1 MKKNK
6 VLPYILILPAVVIM
20 AVFVLYPIIV
30 TFFYSLRKMKLT
42 APKDTA
48 FIGFDNYIYTLKSFD
63 FWYSLQNSI
72 IIMVIVVIICVLLG
86 LLFASILNFES
97 RLKNI
102 LMAIAVIPWALPPVV
117 NGILWK
123 WIFYPG
129 YGFLNKILYNLN
141 IIEEPIQYLSNR
153 YSLMLIIAIVVA
165 WRNIPFCS
173 IVLLSSMRAI
183 PDVLYDAASIDGA
196 NKFQMFT
203 RVTLPL
209 LVPALGII
217 ITFTSISAINVFDEV
232 ITISGYSNLG
242 KTILLED
249 YMTTFSFLDFGRGS
263 ALTYLVM
270 IVSGTLGILYIKSM
284 SRKIDYL

>member
-30 TFFYSLRKMKLT
+30 TLFYSLRKMKLT

-48 FIGFDNYIYTLKSFD
+48 FVGFDNYIYTLKSFD

>member
-72 IIMVIVVIICVLLG
+72 IIMIIVVIICVLLG

-141 IIEEPIQYLSNR
+141 IIDEPIQYLSNR

>member
-72 IIMVIVVIICVLLG
+72 IIMIIVVIICVLLG

-141 IIEEPIQYLSNR
+141 IIDEPIQYLSNR

-284 SRKIDYL
+284 SKKIDYL

>member
-1 MKKNK
+1 MKKSK
-6 VLPYILILPAVVIM
+6 VLPYILILPAFIIM
-20 AVFVLYPIIV
+20 SVFVLYPIIV

-48 FIGFDNYIYTLKSFD
+48 FIGFDNYIATLKSFD

-72 IIMVIVVIICVLLG
+72 MIMIIVIIICVLFG
-86 LLFASILNFES
+86 LLSALILDVDS
-97 RLKNI
+97 KLKNI

-153 YSLMLIIAIVVA
+153 YSLMLIVGIVIA
-165 WRNIPFCS
+165 WRNIPFCT
-173 IVLLSSMRAI
+173 IVLLSSIRAI
-183 PDVLYDAASIDGA
+183 PDSVYDAASIDGA
-196 NKFQMFT
+196 NRFQMFI
-203 RVTLPL
+203 RITLPL
-209 LVPALGII
+209 LMPALGII
-217 ITFTSISAINVFDEV
+217 LTFTSISAINVFDEV
-232 ITISGYSNLG
+232 ISISGYSNLG

-249 YMTTFSFLDFGRGS
+249 YMITFSFLDFGRGS
-263 ALTYLVM
+263 SLTYLVM
-270 IVSGTLGILYIKSM
+270 ITAGVLGMLYIRAM
-284 SRKIDYL
+284 SKKIEYI

>member
-141 IIEEPIQYLSNR
+141 IIEETIQYLSNR

>member
-1 MKKNK
+1 MKKSK
-6 VLPYILILPAVVIM
+6 VLPYILILPAFIIM
-20 AVFVLYPIIV
+20 SVFVLYPIIV

-42 APKDTA
+42 APKDTS
-48 FIGFDNYIYTLKSFD
+48 FIGFDNYIATLKSFD

-72 IIMVIVVIICVLLG
+72 MIMIIVIIICVLFG
-86 LLFASILNFES
+86 LLSALILDVDS
-97 RLKNI
+97 KLKNI

-153 YSLMLIIAIVVA
+153 YSLMLIVGIVIA

-173 IVLLSSMRAI
+173 IVLLSSIRAI
-183 PDVLYDAASIDGA
+183 PDVVYDAASIDGA
-196 NKFQMFT
+196 NRFQMFM
-203 RVTLPL
+203 RITLPL
-209 LVPALGII
+209 LMPAFGII
-217 ITFTSISAINVFDEV
+217 LTFTSISAINVFDEV
-232 ITISGYSNLG
+232 VSISGYSNLG

-249 YMTTFSFLDFGRGS
+249 YMITFSFLDFGRGS
-263 ALTYLVM
+263 SLTYLVM
-270 IVSGTLGILYIKSM
+270 LAAGTLGMLYIRAM
-284 SRKIDYL
+284 SKKIDYI

>member
-1 MKKNK
+1 
-6 VLPYILILPAVVIM
+6 M

>member
-6 VLPYILILPAVVIM
+6 FLPYILILPAFIIM
-20 AVFVLYPIIV
+20 LVFVFYPIMI
-30 TFFYSLRKMKLT
+30 TFFYSLKNMKLT
-42 APKDTA
+42 SPKDIY
-48 FIGFDNYIYTLKSFD
+48 FIGFENYVNTLKSFY

-72 IIMVIVVIICVLLG
+72 MIMFIVIIICVICG
-86 LLFASILNFES
+86 LLFAFILDVDSIF
-97 RLKNI
+97 KNI

-141 IIEEPIQYLSNR
+141 IIDEPIQYLSSR
-153 YSLMLIIAIVVA
+153 YSLMIIIGIVIA

-173 IVLLSSMRAI
+173 IVLLSSIRAI
-183 PDVLYDAASIDGA
+183 PDILYDSARIDGA
-196 NKFQMFT
+196 NKFQTFT
-203 RVTLPL
+203 RITLPL
-209 LVPALGII
+209 LIPALGII
-217 ITFTSISAINVFDEV
+217 LTFTSISAINVFDEV

-249 YMTTFSFLDFGRGS
+249 YMVTFSFLDFGRGS
-263 ALTYLVM
+263 ALTYLIM
-270 IVSGTLGILYIKSM
+270 LLSGTLGILYIRSM
-284 SRKIDYL
+284 SKKIYYI

>member
-1 MKKNK
+1 MKKSK
-6 VLPYILILPAVVIM
+6 TLPYLLILPSFIIM
-20 AVFVLYPIIV
+20 VVFVVYPIIV

-48 FIGFDNYIYTLKSFD
+48 FIGFDNYIVTLKSFD

-72 IIMVIVVIICVLLG
+72 MIMIVVVIICVLFG

-129 YGFLNKILYNLN
+129 YGFFNKILYNLN
-141 IIEEPIQYLSNR
+141 LIDEPIQYLSNR
-153 YSLMLIIAIVVA
+153 YSLMLIIGIVIA

-173 IVLLSSMRAI
+173 IVLLSAMRAI
-183 PDVLYDAASIDGA
+183 PDVVYDAASIDGA

-209 LVPALGII
+209 LMPALGII
-217 ITFTSISAINVFDEV
+217 LTFTSISAINVFDEV
-232 ITISGYSNLG
+232 VSISGYSNLG

-249 YMTTFSFLDFGRGS
+249 YMITFSFLDFGRGS
-263 ALTYLVM
+263 ALTYLIM
-270 IVSGTLGILYIKSM
+270 IVAGILGMLYIRAM
-284 SRKIDYL
+284 SRKIDYI

>member
-30 TFFYSLRKMKLT
+30 TLFYSLRKMKLT

>member
-30 TFFYSLRKMKLT
+30 TLFYSLRKMKLT

-48 FIGFDNYIYTLKSFD
+48 FVGFDNYIYTLKSFD

-183 PDVLYDAASIDGA
+183 PDVLYDVASIDGA

>member
-20 AVFVLYPIIV
+20 TVFVLYPIIV
-30 TFFYSLRKMKLT
+30 TFFYSLKKMKLT
-42 APKDTA
+42 DPKDTA

-72 IIMVIVVIICVLLG
+72 IIMIIVVIICILLG

>member
-1 MKKNK
+1 MKKSK
-6 VLPYILILPAVVIM
+6 ILPYILISPAFIIM
-20 AVFVLYPIIV
+20 AVFVVYPIIV

-48 FIGFDNYIYTLKSFD
+48 FIGFENYINTLKSFD

-72 IIMVIVVIICVLLG
+72 IIMIIVIIICVLFG
-86 LLFASILNFES
+86 LLSALILNVDSKF
-97 RLKNI
+97 KNI

-129 YGFLNKILYNLN
+129 FGFLNKILYSLNL
-141 IIEEPIQYLSNR
+141 IEEPIQYLSSR
-153 YSLMLIIAIVVA
+153 YTLMLIIGIVIA

-173 IVLLSSMRAI
+173 IILLSSMRAI
-183 PDVLYDAASIDGA
+183 PDAIYDAASIDGA

-203 RVTLPL
+203 KITLPL
-209 LVPALGII
+209 LMPAFGII
-217 ITFTSISAINVFDEV
+217 LTFTSISAINVFDEV
-232 ITISGYSNLG
+232 VSISGYSNLG

-249 YMTTFSFLDFGRGS
+249 YMITFSFLDFGRGS
-263 ALTYLVM
+263 SITYLIM
-270 IVSGTLGILYIKSM
+270 LIAGTLGILYIRSM
-284 SRKIDYL
+284 SKKIDYI

>member
-141 IIEEPIQYLSNR
+141 IIDEPIQYLSNR

-284 SRKIDYL
+284 SKKIDYL

>member
-42 APKDTA
+42 SPKDTA

-72 IIMVIVVIICVLLG
+72 IIMIIVVIICVLLG

-141 IIEEPIQYLSNR
+141 IIDEPIQYLSNR

-270 IVSGTLGILYIKSM
+270 IISGTLGILYIKSM

>member
-1 MKKNK
+1 MKRNK
-6 VLPYILILPAVVIM
+6 ILPYVLIFPAFIIM
-20 AVFVLYPIIV
+20 TVFVLYPIIV
-30 TFFYSLRKMKLT
+30 TLFYSLRKMKLT
-42 APKDTA
+42 SPKDTA
-48 FIGFDNYIYTLKSFD
+48 FIGLDNYIATLKSID

-72 IIMVIVVIICVLLG
+72 MIMVAVVILCILFG
-86 LLFASILNFES
+86 LFFASILNFES

-102 LMAIAVIPWALPPVV
+102 LMAISVIPWALPPVV

-153 YSLMLIIAIVVA
+153 YSLMLIVGIVIA

-173 IVLLSSMRAI
+173 IVLLSAMRAI
-183 PDVLYDAASIDGA
+183 PDVVYDAASIDGA

-209 LVPALGII
+209 LMPALGII
-217 ITFTSISAINVFDEV
+217 LTFTSISAINVFDEV
-232 ITISGYSNLG
+232 VSISGYSNLG

-249 YMTTFSFLDFGRGS
+249 YMITFSFLDFGRGS
-263 ALTYLVM
+263 ALTYLIM
-270 IVSGTLGILYIKSM
+270 IAAGILGMLYIRAM
-284 SRKIDYL
+284 SRKIDYI